1 MFELKDANLALRAF
15 VLLGLI
21 GFGFFIA
28 IEQGLVQLALDSDKS
43 YISWVILGLYVLASA
58 HWLWLARTLARERR
72 RFSDLEEALAEER
85 REHGIDDGLL
95 GRLLTNLRH
104 KDDVTEA
111 EVLVTAF
118 GDEIANAHAL
128 GHFTSDVL
136 LRLGLLGTIVG
147 FIFMLLPI
155 SEMKGFDASMMQQL
169 LTAMSGG
176 MAVALYTTMAGLIT
190 STLLKLQYHI
200 LDASAAQLVTR
211 LSVLVDVKL
220 KETSGA
226 PVSPAA
232 G

>member
-15 VLLGLI
+15 VLLTLI

-28 IEQGLVQLALDSDKS
+28 AERGLVQLALDSDKS
-43 YISWVILGLYVLASA
+43 YISWVILTIYVLATG
-58 HWLWLARTLARERR
+58 HWIWLARSLAHERG
-72 RFSDLEEALAEER
+72 RFSDLEAALREER
-85 REHGIDDGLL
+85 LEHGIEDGLL

-104 KDDVTEA
+104 KEDITEA

-118 GDEIANAHAL
+118 GDEIANRHAL

-155 SEMKGFDASMMQQL
+155 AEMQSFDAGRMQEL

-190 STLLKLQYHI
+190 STLLKVQYHI

-220 KETSGA
+220 KETGGA
-226 PVSPAA
+226 AVTRVAV
-232 G
+232 